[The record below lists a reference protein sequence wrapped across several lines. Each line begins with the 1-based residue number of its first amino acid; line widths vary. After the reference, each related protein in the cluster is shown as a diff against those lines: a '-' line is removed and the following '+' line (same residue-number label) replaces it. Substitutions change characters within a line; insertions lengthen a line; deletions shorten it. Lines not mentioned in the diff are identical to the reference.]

1 MTKTIL
7 ARQIFWEERVH
18 TMRRL
23 SVFALA
29 MAVVGAAFA
38 QAPRVTGG
46 GSLAELAG
54 SGSLVTVVVKE
65 RQAEDMNLRVVEFT
79 DADVSVLTDN
89 GERHTYLFKDIQEI
103 RVQEGQESVREWRPA
118 QGRGML
124 PAQQQVVAR
133 ATQRANDLFSATTSD
148 QFVKMNAAA
157 MLALSGDAAQQDEA
171 NTYLT
176 QLLTS
181 NDLRLAVE
189 AALRMYLIGRENEV
203 DPALVTEG
211 LTSGNRQIRATSAA
225 LAGFLKHREGEIEL
239 YKMLRDRRPDFSVP
253 AIRALAMLG
262 RTDIAPTLVQMLTER
277 DVERANAAVYAL
289 KRIGGEEVAV
299 ELKQMLESS
308 DGLTR
313 FRVAEVLSEIGD
325 AESRIVLRDE
335 LMEVPTLQVRAAL
348 VLAPKGDIKAM
359 RILRERLLRRP
370 DIVESELLQ
379 RAEMAAALIEGGDR
393 TAVPILQDLL
403 RTEFPSVQANVCRQV
418 TRLGLRSLVTLVQP
432 AIESEDRGVAVAACQ
447 AAISAAFPEY
457 RDRVLQSLWM

>member
-1 MTKTIL
+1 
-7 ARQIFWEERVH
+7 
-18 TMRRL
+18 MRRL

-46 GSLAELAG
+46 GGATLEELAG
-54 SGSLVTVVVKE
+54 SGSLVTVVLKE
-65 RQAEDMNLRVVEFT
+65 RQAEDRNLRVVEYT
-79 DADVSVLTDN
+79 DTDVSVLTDN
-89 GERHTYLFKDIQEI
+89 GERHTYLFEDIQEI
-103 RVQEGQESVREWRPA
+103 RVQEGQEESVREWRPA

-133 ATQRANDLFSATTSD
+133 ATQRANELFSATTSD

-157 MLALSGDAAQQDEA
+157 MLALSGDAAQQDAA

-189 AALRMYLIGRENEV
+189 AALRMYLIGREDEV

-211 LTSGNRQIRATSAA
+211 LTSGNRQIRATAAA

-262 RTDIAPTLVQMLTER
+262 RTDIAPTLVEMLTER
-277 DVERANAAVYAL
+277 DIERANAAVFAL
-289 KRIGGEEVAV
+289 KRIGGEEVAS

-370 DIVESELLQ
+370 DLVESELLQ

-403 RTEFPSVQANVCRQV
+403 RTDFPAVQANVCRQI

-432 AIESEDRGVAVAACQ
+432 AIESEDRSVAVAACQ
-447 AAISAAFPEY
+447 AAISAAFPDY
-457 RDRVLQSLWM
+457 RERVLQSLWM

>member
-1 MTKTIL
+1 L
-7 ARQIFWEERVH
+7 ARQILWEERVH

-46 GSLAELAG
+46 GGATLEELAG
-54 SGSLVTVVVKE
+54 SGSLVTVVLKE
-65 RQAEDMNLRVVEFT
+65 RQAEDRNLRVVEYT
-79 DADVSVLTDN
+79 DTDVSVLTDN
-89 GERHTYLFKDIQEI
+89 GERHTYLFEDIQEI
-103 RVQEGQESVREWRPA
+103 RVQEGQEESVREWRPA

-133 ATQRANDLFSATTSD
+133 ATQRANELFSATTSD

-157 MLALSGDAAQQDEA
+157 MLALSGDAAQQDAA

-189 AALRMYLIGRENEV
+189 AALRMYLIGREDEV

-211 LTSGNRQIRATSAA
+211 LTSGNRQIRATAAA

-262 RTDIAPTLVQMLTER
+262 RTDIAPTLVEMLTER
-277 DVERANAAVYAL
+277 DIERANAAVFAL
-289 KRIGGEEVAV
+289 KRIGGEEVAS

-370 DIVESELLQ
+370 DLVESELLQ

-403 RTEFPSVQANVCRQV
+403 RTDFPAVQANVCRQI

-432 AIESEDRGVAVAACQ
+432 AIESEDRSVAVAACQ
-447 AAISAAFPEY
+447 AAISAAFPDY
-457 RDRVLQSLWM
+457 RERVLQSLWM